1 MKKRFTKIGALVL
14 SAVMLGGTI
23 LGGCGASDK
32 KESGSET
39 VSKETQTAAAE
50 ADSNFNAEG
59 LPIVNEPET
68 FVIAVPERSSI
79 KSAAEKN
86 CVIETEKATNIHI
99 EWMEIPA
106 SGWDEKINIM
116 FSTDSLPDA
125 IIGDVDMARNFEQL
139 AILDDYLDQYAPAVT
154 EFFSTRD
161 DYPQALLSPD
171 GKIRSLPTG
180 DESTQNIIDTQ
191 YWINGAWLDKL
202 GLDMPETPE
211 ELKEVLTAFRD
222 QDPNGNGERT
232 KFPLPSIPHGNGET
246 P

>member
-1 MKKRFTKIGALVL
+1 MKKRFTKIGALIL

-59 LPIVNEPET
+59 LPIVNDPET

-106 SGWDEKINIM
+106 SGWMRK
-116 FSTDSLPDA
+116 
-125 IIGDVDMARNFEQL
+125 
-139 AILDDYLDQYAPAVT
+139 
-154 EFFSTRD
+154 
-161 DYPQALLSPD
+161 
-171 GKIRSLPTG
+171 
-180 DESTQNIIDTQ
+180 
-191 YWINGAWLDKL
+191 
-202 GLDMPETPE
+202 
-211 ELKEVLTAFRD
+211 
-222 QDPNGNGERT
+222 
-232 KFPLPSIPHGNGET
+232 
-246 P
+246 

>member
-1 MKKRFTKIGALVL
+1 MKKRFTKIGALIL

-23 LGGCGASDK
+23 LGGCGASDN
-32 KESGSET
+32 KEAGSET

-154 EFFSTRD
+154 EFSAPGMT
-161 DYPQALLSPD
+161 
-171 GKIRSLPTG
+171 IRRRCFP
-180 DESTQNIIDTQ
+180 
-191 YWINGAWLDKL
+191 
-202 GLDMPETPE
+202 
-211 ELKEVLTAFRD
+211 LTAKSV
-222 QDPNGNGERT
+222 PC
-232 KFPLPSIPHGNGET
+232 LPVMNPRRILLIPSTGLTAHGWISWGWICRKPPRN
-246 P
+246 